1 MTADD
6 QLEVHAPGRAMR
18 ADRRVCVTMAVAAW
32 VVLVLVVVAACGS
45 SAGETGPSDA
55 TASSTTAAAE
65 ATSPATTT
73 VTVAVAVA
81 PTVASAPGYS
91 DETPDGP
98 LHRGLRGPRVLA
110 LQGRLTGLGY
120 DPGPSDG
127 LFGAKTDAAVRKF
140 QRDSH
145 LQADGVVGPKTAA
158 ALDAACHQSTS
169 CPPG

>member
-1 MTADD
+1 MGDD
-6 QLEVHAPGRAMR
+6 QLEVRARGRAMR
-18 ADRRVCVTMAVAAW
+18 ADRRVRETMAVAAW
-32 VVLVLVVVAACGS
+32 VILVLVGVAACGS
-45 SAGETGPSDA
+45 TASEAGPSDA
-55 TASSTTAAAE
+55 IATSTTVAGE
-65 ATSPATTT
+65 ATNLAPPTTT
-73 VTVAVAVA
+73 AVTVAVAL
-81 PTVASAPGYS
+81 TVASAPGYA
-91 DETPDGP
+91 DETPDGS
-98 LHRGLRGPRVLA
+98 LHRGLRGARVLA

-127 LFGAKTDAAVRKF
+127 LFGAKTDAAVRQF